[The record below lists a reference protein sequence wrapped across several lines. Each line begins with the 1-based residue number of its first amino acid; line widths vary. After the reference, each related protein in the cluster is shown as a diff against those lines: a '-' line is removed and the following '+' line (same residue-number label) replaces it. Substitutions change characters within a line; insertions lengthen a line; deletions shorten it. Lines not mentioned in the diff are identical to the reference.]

1 MTQPVQNLYGSGNL
15 RAIWNGRSVNHNDRV
30 SKRPRGGDFGVS
42 TSTACV
48 FGHDDVNAMSL
59 HQGLIVGLRERPP
72 RHQNMRVRQ
81 RQGVF
86 GRVHQTQKV
95 EVLWVRREFRQ
106 MHTPHGQHHALSRLV
121 KGSHGTRDIAH
132 MGPGVAV
139 LRNPRGPSQSQQ
151 RHVSARAGLN
161 RIAAHLGCE
170 RMRGVDHVGDGMV
183 EQIGAQTVYAAKPAD
198 PLGQRLAHGSFHP
211 TREGNG
217 AVDTRVR
224 HGSSQGRRLKRA
236 AKDQEVDGHA

>member
-1 MTQPVQNLYGSGNL
+1 MIQPIQNLFGRGDL
-15 RAIWNGRSVNHNDRV
+15 RAIWNSGSVDHNDRV

-42 TSTACV
+42 PRSARV
-48 FGHDDVNAMSL
+48 LGHDDVNAMSL
-59 HQGLIVGLRERPP
+59 HQGLIGGLRERPP

-106 MHTPHGQHHALSRLV
+106 MHTPYGQHDALNGLV
-121 KGSHGTRDIAH
+121 KGSDGTRDIAH

-151 RHVSARAGLN
+151 RHVRTRAGLN
-161 RIAAHLGCE
+161 RMAAHLGCE
-170 RMRGVDHVGDGMV
+170 RMCGVDHVGDRLV
-183 EQIGAQTVYAAKPAD
+183 AQIGAQSVYAAKPSD
-198 PLGQRLAHGSFHP
+198 PLGQRLADRSFHP
-211 TREGNG
+211 ACEGHS
-217 AVDTRVR
+217 AVEARVSD
-224 HGSSQGRRLKRA
+224 GSSQGRRLKRA